1 MTTKEN
7 MRSHTDVCGRIKELG
22 FAPSKRVRMYGES
35 FEIVSE
41 PFPEGDGISV
51 YAITGNDPQ
60 VRTLR
65 LPLSVLGLRELP
77 VKVA

>member
-7 MRSHTDVCGRIKELG
+7 MRSHTDACGRIKELG

-51 YAITGNDPQ
+51 YAITEMMLKYGHSDCPCPFW
-60 VRTLR
+60 V
-65 LPLSVLGLRELP
+65 
-77 VKVA
+77 

>member
-1 MTTKEN
+1 
-7 MRSHTDVCGRIKELG
+7 
-22 FAPSKRVRMYGES
+22 MYGES

-65 LPLSVLGLRELP
+65 LPLSILGVRELP